1 VLVIDASIAA
11 AWAFPDEDSDLA
23 RRAAEVL
30 RVSLGYVPALFWF
43 EVRNLLLVGE
53 RRGRIGPGA
62 TLAILKDLDE
72 LPLAVD
78 RSCVSTRLL
87 ELARQH
93 RLTAYDAAYLELAER
108 SGSPLATLDRQLA
121 AAELAVG
128 VPVLGSAA

>member
-121 AAELAVG
+121 AAALAVG